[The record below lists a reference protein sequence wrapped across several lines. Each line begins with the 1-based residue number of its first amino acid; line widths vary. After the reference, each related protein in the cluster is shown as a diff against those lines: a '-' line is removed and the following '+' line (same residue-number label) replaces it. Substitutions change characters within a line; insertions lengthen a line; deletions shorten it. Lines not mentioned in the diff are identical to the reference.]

1 MAFCSNCGNELNA
14 GAKFCAE
21 CGSPVTNTES
31 KRKTVFE
38 GDIHKCPHCG
48 EALRAFETICPTCGT
63 ELRGAKSS
71 SAISVLSEKLENATS
86 EKQRI
91 VIIKSFPIPN
101 TKEDIS
107 DAWLT
112 KIEQCYSKAKL
123 SFGSHPD
130 FEQIEALY
138 LQIKADC
145 ADKERKIKYE
155 EKAQREAQERAETA
169 KGFKKSKLRI
179 TIIIFAVI
187 SALCVAVSFN
197 DGKIL
202 SGIIAILML
211 ATFVTAF
218 LMGSGVI
225 KEKVKNMRLLPL
237 ILAFVLFIPYL
248 ATWSSESIGGD
259 STRWDDI
266 LLNEHVPQ
274 PIMTSARVMTN
285 SREEFYIYNIKCSQR
300 DYYDYVNACKEFG
313 YDHEI
318 TEEDEYSF
326 EAYNEDGYQIKISYI
341 TTLTVELK
349 IPMKM
354 NQIEWPNSDIA
365 KLVPQ
370 PKSLYGKIEWEH
382 DYGFVIYIGN
392 TTFAEY
398 KEYVD
403 SIYNAGF
410 NIDYSKGDTHFWADN
425 IDCYHVNVEY
435 KGYNTMFI
443 RIDEPDTIKIGVS
456 PEEITGQQYQ
466 DVIEI
471 FKNNGFKNVEA
482 QEDGWNMFHKTGTV
496 KKVTVN
502 GRESFASSDEVKEN
516 AKIIIFYYK

>member
-101 TKEDIS
+101 TKEDIFEFMLLASSNFDSSYYATHLHEEDIS

-187 SALCVAVSFN
+187 SALCVAASFN

-202 SGIIAILML
+202 SGIIAILMF
-211 ATFVTAF
+211 ASFVTAF

-225 KEKVKNMRLLPL
+225 KEKIKNMRLLPL
-237 ILAFVLFIPYL
+237 ILAFVLFIPYFSAYNGSSSSSFNPDNSLDKKTYETLIWDELVMGNMLPVPNSLKGRIIVNSDQELSIYL
-248 ATWSSESIGGD
+248 ADATKSVFSEYIQACKAKEFTFD
-259 STRWDDI
+259 STQ
-266 LLNEHVPQ
+266 NT
-274 PIMTSARVMTN
+274 TS
-285 SREEFYIYNIKCSQR
+285 Y
-300 DYYDYVNACKEFG
+300 
-313 YDHEI
+313 
-318 TEEDEYSF
+318 
-326 EAYNEDGYQIKISYI
+326 EAYNTNGYHLYLHFNESDAELSIKVYDPVKRNTLNWSTVPLMKNVPTPPSNIGEFLSNYDWTVSVYILDVTYKDYEAYVDKCIEAGFTIDFSRYESYFSGEDKNGN
-341 TTLTVELK
+341 ELK
-349 IPMKM
+349 V
-354 NQIEWPNSDIA
+354 S
-365 KLVPQ
+365 
-370 PKSLYGKIEWEH
+370 WE
-382 DYGFVIYIGN
+382 GN
-392 TTFAEY
+392 NTIHI
-398 KEYVD
+398 
-403 SIYNAGF
+403 SITNYEF
-410 NIDYSKGDTHFWADN
+410 F
-425 IDCYHVNVEY
+425 
-435 KGYNTMFI
+435 
-443 RIDEPDTIKIGVS
+443 
-456 PEEITGQQYQ
+456 
-466 DVIEI
+466 
-471 FKNNGFKNVEA
+471 
-482 QEDGWNMFHKTGTV
+482 
-496 KKVTVN
+496 
-502 GRESFASSDEVKEN
+502 
-516 AKIIIFYYK
+516 